1 MDNSNERLIE
11 IFFYGLYMDD
21 NILRERG
28 IVSRNKRI
36 GAIMGY
42 RLRIGDNSTLMR
54 DRDAVAYGIVCSLKH
69 EEIHQ
74 LYVGC
79 GLDHYVPEAVMV
91 KIEDQYIPTLCYV
104 LMDPPL
110 EDETNEAYY
119 QKLAPCMEQYG
130 MPVPKKV

>member
-1 MDNSNERLIE
+1 MDNSNERLVE

-21 NILRERG
+21 RILLERD

-36 GAIMGY
+36 GTLLGY
-42 RLRIGDNSTLMR
+42 RLRIGDNSTLVR
-54 DRDAVAYGIVCSLKH
+54 DVDAVAYGIVCSLKH
-69 EEIHQ
+69 EEIHK
-74 LYVGC
+74 LYAGC

-91 KIEDQYIPTLCYV
+91 KIDEQFIPAMCYV
-104 LMDPPL
+104 LLDPPL

-119 QKLAPCMEQYG
+119 QKLALCMEQYG